1 MIYTA
6 IQELTIKDIFRTA
19 GLKESQI
26 VDIFGLLGAKTE
38 AVQLVF
44 YYRACGATYKEAGK
58 MVGVS
63 KRVAHYKIIN
73 QCEDIKKYLKS
84 VTNG

>member
-6 IQELTIKDIFRTA
+6 IQELTLKDIFRTA
-19 GLKESQI
+19 GLKEAQI
-26 VDIFGLLGAKTE
+26 VDIFGLLEAKTE

-44 YYRACGATYKEAGK
+44 YYRSCGATYKEAGK

-63 KRVAHYKIIN
+63 KQGANKIIKN
-73 QCEDIKKYLKS
+73 NCRDIKKYLDDI
-84 VTNG
+84 G